1 MTGLSLKNTYAEKA
15 IYAGLF
21 ILMMA
26 SPSLAQLAPV
36 QTTLQQIITIFTG
49 PIGTSLAVLAV
60 VTCGVMAWMGRL
72 TVFAAISA
80 VIGIVLVF
88 GAANIV
94 EFFKASAGGQ

>member
-1 MTGLSLKNTYAEKA
+1 MTGLSLKNTYAEKT

-60 VTCGVMAWMGRL
+60 VTWMGRL